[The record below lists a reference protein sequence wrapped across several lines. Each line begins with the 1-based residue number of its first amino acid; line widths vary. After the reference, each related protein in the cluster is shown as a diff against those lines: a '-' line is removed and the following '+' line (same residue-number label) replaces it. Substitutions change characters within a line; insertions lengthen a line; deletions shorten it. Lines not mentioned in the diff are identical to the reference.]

1 MIIPQRPRRNRKA
14 KFLRSMV
21 REFQVTTDD
30 LVAPLFVMDGAGKK
44 EAISSM
50 PDYFRFSI
58 DLLVEEV
65 RQLHHLNIN
74 CICLFPVCDPKLK
87 TPYAPEALRPD
98 GFYQRAI
105 RELKSCFPHLMVM
118 TDVALDPYTND
129 GHDGIVD
136 RKTGEILNDATLEI
150 LGQMALIQAKA
161 GSDIIGPSDM
171 MDGRVGFIRKVLDQ
185 EGMTQT
191 SIISYTTKYASSFY
205 RPFRDALDSTPKK
218 GDKKTYQM
226 DYANSR
232 EALRELKLDE
242 EEGADILMVK
252 PGLAYLDILKMM
264 REATSLPLAVYNVSG
279 EYSMLKAAVKNGWL
293 ENEPAIKEVLTSFK
307 RAGADIILTY
317 FAKEMAL
324 YLNGEKDN

>member
-1 MIIPQRPRRNRKA
+1 M
-14 KFLRSMV
+14 RSLV

-30 LVAPLFVMDGAGKK
+30 LVAPLFVVDGHKK
-44 EAISSM
+44 KQPISSM
-50 PDYFRFSI
+50 PNCFRLSI

-65 RQLHHLNIN
+65 RQLHNLNIN
-74 CICLFPVCDPKLK
+74 CVCLFPVCDPVLK
-87 TPYAPEALRPD
+87 TDDAKEALNPD
-98 GFYQRAI
+98 GFYQTAI
-105 RELKSCFPHLMVM
+105 KELKSCFPDLMVM

-136 RKTGEILNDATLEI
+136 QKSGEVLNDATLEI
-150 LGQMALIQAKA
+150 LGEMALIQAKA

-171 MDGRVGFIRKVLDQ
+171 MDGRVGYIRKILDQ
-185 EGMTQT
+185 GGMTQT
-191 SIISYTTKYASSFY
+191 SIMSYTTKYASSFY
-205 RPFRDALDSTPKK
+205 GPFRDALGSAPKK
-218 GDKKTYQM
+218 GNKKTYQM
-226 DYANSR
+226 DFANGQ

-252 PGLAYLDILKMM
+252 PGLAYLDILKAM
-264 REATSLPLAVYNVSG
+264 REATSLPLAIYNVSG

-293 ENEPAIKEVLTSFK
+293 ENEPAIKEILTSFK

-324 YLNGEKDN
+324 FLDKRGGPS